1 MTSQKFINM
10 QTFRRFVKDS
20 DSFDDFLQHV
30 ANYVLERFASIGQNP
45 PMDRVEALLNVLI
58 ESGFETRHFDKVR
71 PAFQCATCGTDDSLT
86 HRMRD
91 HQ

>member
-1 MTSQKFINM
+1 MTGQFLSMAQLKKFVRNA
-10 QTFRRFVKDS
+10 

-30 ANYVLERFASIGQNP
+30 ANYAIERFASIGQNP